1 MIDGLALDGGF
12 SAYVLDG
19 ISSSSWWAAGR
30 HPIRW
35 GIREGMG
42 MARGADRL
50 VSGLVRRPCSVASLG
65 LGAVAGKSPNQASS

>member
-1 MIDGLALDGGF
+1 MKMVSHLFVIDGLHPDGGF

-19 ISSSSWWAAGR
+19 ISSSSWWAVGGR
-30 HPIRW
+30 
-35 GIREGMG
+35 MG
-42 MARGADRL
+42 VIHLDRP